1 VTAVNPE
8 MLVVERLRGG
18 AATSAGTSLQGRTD
32 RSNYA
37 CKSSPVR
44 KYLQGEGG
52 VVVRFNMHYSI

>member
-1 VTAVNPE
+1 